1 MAESNN
7 LGNLW
12 YTLDI
17 DDKTKTTLPDI
28 VNRIKEQL
36 DAGLKSVSIG
46 SLTLDPKA
54 AEQLVKQ
61 ISDAAKNASAT
72 ITISADTATA
82 AAQIQQ
88 IAQSLKLNPSLD
100 VSVIQQELSKKP
112 FDIKI
117 QCPASEVSALISS
130 LGEKLNGKSVK
141 ISVSPAMD
149 KSSVDTLRNEITSRL
164 DKASIKLKNF
174 SFQISAREAANEI
187 QRQLA
192 TTPIEVQLA
201 TKALNVMAEVKNIA
215 LSPESITQLMTQI
228 NTSLAGQSA
237 KLGKVDTS
245 ELQAALASAIAKSI
259 EVAKPTIMQR
269 IREALTGGVQK
280 IKLDVDAHTLAKNFA
295 NALKNSNLKID
306 NINLSTRGMISD
318 IKNALKKEKFT
329 IDIAVNK
336 MQVATA
342 VQEALKRAGY
352 QNAFNY
358 SASDARMDR
367 NAREAEIAA
376 ARLAREQARANKAH
390 LDAERA
396 ATRNANAHNRLTR
409 EVSNTTLATNAL
421 GNVLGNVF
429 SVYAIK
435 NFAQEIINVG
445 GELEKMKMAMGSIM
459 GDTYKADTI
468 FKQVSDLSMVSP
480 FDVQDL
486 VTYTKQLN
494 AFGIQYNELYDTT
507 KRLSDIAAAVG
518 VSFGRIAYEFGQTSA
533 RGWLDGRELR
543 MFANS
548 GIPLL
553 QKLSEMYTKDMG
565 KIVTPGEVREMITK
579 RLVSFEDVRKVLWQ
593 LTDEGGE
600 FYQMQE
606 VMAESLSAKWRNLAN
621 DWNLMLGSIAESGV
635 GSILKRVA
643 ESLMVLVENWRSF
656 SAAIAPVVGALTVY
670 KVAQALATKQTMAAT
685 VAQRSF
691 GEALKLSGQYI
702 QSSIG
707 KFVKNPF
714 NWVAIGAT
722 IAAAAIGKYMEK
734 LQQAQ
739 DRIQA
744 VENKANEGY
753 RNIKQFMSS
762 AFEVP
767 PVNDTEFKQS
777 IKEMTKYIK
786 DYAPNAGEI
795 LTGVEKIDTLKG
807 KYDALKESIT
817 NLADSYEW
825 LIVMKEAFNNS
836 NNATDGA
843 FDESM
848 LENLQDVQTEYEA
861 LDQYIKNL
869 IRTNGIAVDKLLESA
884 RGASADFAKAVT
896 NENGELKSHQTQ
908 LRTLILDYQELFR
921 AMAPDKESS
930 LSAGSFSWL
939 DSRLL
944 DNFSTLKSYIDK
956 FNESVEVADK
966 DIKLF
971 ADDFE
976 EIELPR
982 LMKDFKGFDALSP
995 ENRKVAVA
1003 MMVTAN
1009 LQDKIHNPYARQ
1021 LLYNELVKRD
1031 LMVMPSVADDKRD
1044 TPEPKKDDE
1053 KKDKQLEVWKER
1065 FRLIKE
1071 AYNEYKKWLKL
1082 YNDEQKAI
1090 DKTKEN
1096 PMFASLNVNPA
1107 ELRKNLEELNSQINE
1122 ATHQRRE
1129 FKIQVGAQVFNV
1141 DYDQLKEEAEKAT
1154 NLLKET
1160 LEKDASNFNLFKKF
1174 VEAGADESFAR
1185 EIAYG
1190 SKAVWDEV
1198 SDKWASQLYSML
1210 LDKTGDVNLSYG
1222 ISFDMAEEEAKKFF
1236 GSHGDNGEMFALWK
1250 ATKDRIEKT
1259 GIDFYSNLASSMENM
1274 STIENRIKAIEKLR
1288 DEAIARLGEDADPVL
1303 VASINS
1309 MYNEQIGKLKQEF
1322 FEGSEVFKK
1331 LTQDTTNYGVAKLAQ
1346 LREFAKSIKEA
1357 MDQGEVRKDQNG
1369 NLIRRFTI
1377 DGNEYEAAEKVYDDI
1392 IKKIAQLEKKSQSAT
1407 ESFKKMWEWISGKK
1421 DADGTKKTF
1430 ADIAKDMQFAF
1441 STLSDTASQI
1451 GQLFGS
1457 DTRAGKTAN
1466 AIGGIFNGMSSI
1478 SAGIDAFS
1486 SDWLTG
1492 TNKILQG
1499 INSSVQ
1505 AIQGLIPEDGNA
1517 KIVEALHQ
1525 TKDAFEKSI
1534 GNLSSIMK
1542 TQNINDAYES
1552 YLKMQKNRDD
1562 LMKVTQSS
1570 IADSASKYRDKFFIT
1585 AQRNYHSIG
1594 YYVDRYLSSGDW
1606 SRISSEIGKPI
1617 QKAADLF
1624 NLGSQDWY
1632 NLMASLPDI
1641 WQKIQNAITADSDN
1655 PAGGS
1660 LIDDI
1665 IEYSNMWQK
1674 AQEETAAWAE
1684 YTTGVAFADVRS
1696 GFLSLAQ
1703 DLSSTWSDFTD
1714 SFEEQMFNSLINQ
1727 KALNRL
1733 GNEQDGIL
1741 ADYYKL
1747 FAQYSA
1753 SDGQLTQAE
1762 IDELR
1767 RKYEEIARIVQQIQD
1782 EAKTESGWDG
1792 GNESGNLTSSI
1803 SGTTEDTAEII
1814 AAYLNGV
1821 RGDVA
1826 LNRTMLEQIAVT
1838 QFPMLNATA
1847 AAQLVQLSMQTEYL
1861 RQINET
1867 NAAMQMAVESIDDR
1881 FRKVVDVDRVRIS

>member
-117 QCPASEVSALISS
+117 QCPASEVKTLITS

-149 KSSVDTLRNEITSRL
+149 KSAVDTLRNEITSRL

-174 SFQISAREAANEI
+174 SFQISARDAANEI

-215 LSPESITQLMTQI
+215 LSPESITQLMIQI
-228 NTSLAGQSA
+228 NTALAGQSA

-245 ELQAALASAIAKSI
+245 ELQAALASAISKSI

-358 SASDARMDR
+358 SANDARMDR

-396 ATRNANAHNRLTR
+396 ATRNANAHSRLTR

-817 NLADSYEW
+817 NLAESYEW

-896 NENGELKSHQTQ
+896 NEKGELKSHQTQ

-921 AMAPDKESS
+921 LMAPDKESS

-944 DNFSTLKSYIDK
+944 DNFSTLKSYVDK
-956 FNESVEVADK
+956 FNESVAVADK

-982 LMKDFKGFDALSP
+982 LMKDFKGFGALSP
-995 ENRKVAVA
+995 ENRKVAVS
-1003 MMVTAN
+1003 MMITAS

-1021 LLYNELVKRD
+1021 LLYNELVTRD

-1053 KKDKQLEVWKER
+1053 KKDKQLEAWKER
-1065 FRLIKE
+1065 LRLIKE

-1160 LEKDASNFNLFKKF
+1160 IEKEASNFNLFKKF

-1210 LDKTGDVNLSYG
+1210 LDKTGDVNISYG

-1259 GIDFYSNLASSMENM
+1259 GIDYYTNLADSMKGF
-1274 STIENRIKAIEKLR
+1274 STIENRIAALLKEKNEDINRLIIE
-1288 DEAIARLGEDADPVL
+1288 G
-1303 VASINS
+1303 AST
-1309 MYNEQIGKLKQEF
+1309 EQIDIVSRSWDDKISQLKKEF
-1322 FEGSEVFKK
+1322 FEGSDVFKK
-1331 LTQDTTNYGVAKLAQ
+1331 LQENTTNMSMYRLKQLKTLARGVIDA
-1346 LREFAKSIKEA
+1346 IN
-1357 MDQGEVRKDQNG
+1357 QGSVRKDMNG
-1369 NLIRRFTI
+1369 NKIHVFSYE
-1377 DGNEYEAAEKVYDDI
+1377 GNEYEETEDGVNKLVELLEK
-1392 IKKIAQLEKKSQSAT
+1392 LEKKANNSTEAIIRIFSQKRDNG
-1407 ESFKKMWEWISGKK
+1407 EKMEFS
-1421 DADGTKKTF
+1421 DY
-1430 ADIAKDMQFAF
+1430 AKDLSLFASDVSKIADQMGSLF
-1441 STLSDTASQI
+1441 EQDSKAGKLANKISAVAGSISDLSKAADQLKSGDILGAISSTLSAY
-1451 GQLFGS
+1451 
-1457 DTRAGKTAN
+1457 KKV
-1466 AIGGIFNGMSSI
+1466 
-1478 SAGIDAFS
+1478 IDAFGTDYS
-1486 SDWLTG
+1486 SYNNMVRQYQSL
-1492 TNKILQG
+1492 I
-1499 INSSVQ
+1499 SVWDTIIDKKKEYLEMSWG
-1505 AIQGLIPEDGNA
+1505 AEVDRAAKEAENA
-1517 KIVEALHQ
+1517 VKAQ
-1525 TKDAFEKSI
+1525 
-1534 GNLSSIMK
+1534 
-1542 TQNINDAYES
+1542 
-1552 YLKMQKNRDD
+1552 
-1562 LMKVTQSS
+1562 
-1570 IADSASKYRDKFFIT
+1570 IAVQQQLAKARIASGASAGS
-1585 AQRNYHSIG
+1585 HSIG
-1594 YYVDRYLSSGDW
+1594 YRMWEGSYSANGQNWEDVAKQIESKYKVSFKGMSDMLNMDADTLSKIMQEYPELW
-1606 SRISSEIGKPI
+1606 
-1617 QKAADLF
+1617 AA
-1624 NLGSQDWY
+1624 
-1632 NLMASLPDI
+1632 M
-1641 WQKIQNAITADSDN
+1641 DSDFRGYLEN
-1655 PAGGS
+1655 IIKYGDTLKDIAETKNKMLTDTTWDDLRSGF
-1660 LIDDI
+1660 DDI
-1665 IEYSNMWQK
+1665 VKDMESTWQDFVDNF
-1674 AQEETAAWAE
+1674 EESLYNAVVNQQLSKILGNKDEGALAE
-1684 YTTGVAFADVRS
+1684 YYQAFAD
-1696 GFLSLAQ
+1696 A
-1703 DLSSTWSDFTD
+1703 
-1714 SFEEQMFNSLINQ
+1714 M
-1727 KALNRL
+1727 
-1733 GNEQDGIL
+1733 
-1741 ADYYKL
+1741 
-1747 FAQYSA
+1747 
-1753 SDGQLTQAE
+1753 SDGTLSQAE
-1762 IDELR
+1762 VERLR
-1767 RKYEEIARIVQQIQD
+1767 KMYEDLARQVAEIRG
-1782 EAKTESGWDG
+1782 EASKVTGWEG
-1792 GNESGNLTSSI
+1792 GEDVKGNLTSSI

-1861 RQINET
+1861 RQINEA
-1867 NAAMQMAVESIDDR
+1867 NAAMQIAVESIDDR
-1881 FRKVVDVDRVRIS
+1881 FRKVVDVDRLRIS